1 MAFLIV
7 STRMQRTR
15 AMLNVTFKIIYSCVF
30 LMFRFFYCQIRLN
43 ESLIADYLDLIS
55 DLDCRRVNA
64 LVVKDKHSGCV
75 KNTLAVLV

>member
-1 MAFLIV
+1 MVIRIV
-7 STRMQRTR
+7 STRIQRTW
-15 AMLNVTFKIIYSCVF
+15 AAHNVTFKIINSCVF
-30 LMFRFFYCQIRLN
+30 LMCGLFYCQIRLN
-43 ESLIADYLDLIS
+43 ESLIADYLDLIG